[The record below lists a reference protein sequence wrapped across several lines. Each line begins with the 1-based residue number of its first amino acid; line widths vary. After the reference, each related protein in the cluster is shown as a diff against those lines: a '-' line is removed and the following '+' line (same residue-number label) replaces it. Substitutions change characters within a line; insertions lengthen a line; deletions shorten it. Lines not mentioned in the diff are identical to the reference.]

1 MFGLTGEYN
10 YEQFTKSMLM
20 KDMVASRN
28 FNGAPRPGE
37 RAPDFELR
45 TLEGDK
51 VKLSDFRGEKN
62 VVLTFGSATCPMTA
76 GSIAGM
82 SNLYEE
88 YRDRQ
93 TEFFFI
99 YVREAH
105 PGDEIPAHESMSDKV
120 HAAEILRSEE
130 DVEIPILVDE
140 LNGSVHRKYGKM
152 PNPTFLID
160 KSGRV
165 AFRCLWTQPGV
176 IEEAL
181 NQLIEAEEEDGIERV
196 VVLGGEDKSMPVS
209 YPALYSYRALHRGG
223 RRAILDF
230 ERAMG
235 FPGKMVVASSRL
247 IGPVAENPG
256 RTVAAA
262 ALGAGVLAA
271 SIYAGRAL
279 RRKRLSKPTPYR
291 GYPID
296 KHPEEESPG
305 DYDVVGI

>member
-1 MFGLTGEYN
+1 MFGLTGDYN
-10 YEQFTKSMLM
+10 YEQFTKAMLM

-37 RAPDFELR
+37 RAADFELR

-51 VKLSDFRGEKN
+51 VKLGDFRGEKN

-82 SNLYEE
+82 NQLYGKS
-88 YRDRQ
+88 RDEDV
-93 TEFFFI
+93 EFFFI

-105 PGDEIPAHESMSDKV
+105 PGDEIQAHQSMTDKV
-120 HAAEILRSEE
+120 HAAEILRGEE
-130 DVEIPILVDE
+130 DVQIPILIDD
-140 LNGSVHRKYGKM
+140 LKGSVHKRYGKM
-152 PNPTFLID
+152 PNPTFVID

-181 NQLIEAEEEDGIERV
+181 KQLLEAEEEDGIERV

-223 RRAILDF
+223 R
-230 ERAMG
+230 
-235 FPGKMVVASSRL
+235 
-247 IGPVAENPG
+247 
-256 RTVAAA
+256 
-262 ALGAGVLAA
+262 
-271 SIYAGRAL
+271 
-279 RRKRLSKPTPYR
+279 
-291 GYPID
+291 
-296 KHPEEESPG
+296 
-305 DYDVVGI
+305 